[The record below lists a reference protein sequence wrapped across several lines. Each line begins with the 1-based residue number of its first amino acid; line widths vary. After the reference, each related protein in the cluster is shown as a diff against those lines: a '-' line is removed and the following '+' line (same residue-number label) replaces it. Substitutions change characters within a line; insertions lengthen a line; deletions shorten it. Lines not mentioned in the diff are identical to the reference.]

1 MFLLYEESV
10 EGPMDWLLFVFTAIR
25 LRKAPFWDFN
35 QITALSIGIE
45 TGLDSF
51 LEEVNVDEEDLLATT
66 ATTLPIL
73 LSPAISA
80 AQAYPNFAL
89 TIN

>member
-1 MFLLYEESV
+1 MLYEESV

-80 AQAYPNFAL
+80 AQANPNFAL